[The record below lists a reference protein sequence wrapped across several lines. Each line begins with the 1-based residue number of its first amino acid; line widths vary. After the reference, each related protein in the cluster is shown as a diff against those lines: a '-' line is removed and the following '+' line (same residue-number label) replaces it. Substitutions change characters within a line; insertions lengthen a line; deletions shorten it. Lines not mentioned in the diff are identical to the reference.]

1 MSVSIHPLY
10 EGTFSVGTDTIFHP
24 IATTDRPHR
33 GALKVSIHP
42 CLIKSEDRN
51 ILFDAGIADLFGGE
65 TSIQTMYK
73 NLEKQNLS
81 NLDIT
86 DIFVSHLHFDHFA
99 GVANRDN
106 GFWELTFPNATLRVS
121 EGDWKELTENAS
133 ELDEDRQE
141 FLFFLEARADIE
153 FLEED
158 TYTIPG
164 VRSITVGGHSK
175 YHQIHF
181 FEQGEHKYLMAGDII
196 EGRSSINQ
204 NYAAKYDFDPP
215 ATKEIRD
222 KLQKTAFEEGYTIL
236 AYHETQHPVFRLS
249 VHDRSAGKFNPVC
262 RELKMG
268 DQNLHGGQKAQFRPR
283 GVLLLLKVNILNFV
297 TGLLVVIGKTE
308 DGVLSLVIGQ
318 DGVALFERRLL

>member
-10 EGTFSVGTDTIFHP
+10 EGTFSVGTDKIFHP
-24 IATTDRPHR
+24 IAKTDRPHR

-42 CLIKSEDRN
+42 FLIKSEERN
-51 ILFDAGIADLFGGE
+51 ILFDAGIGDLFGGE

-86 DIFVSHLHFDHFA
+86 DIYVSHLHFDHFA
-99 GVANRDN
+99 GVANRDS

-121 EGDWKELTENAS
+121 EGGWNELTEDAS
-133 ELDEDRQE
+133 DLDEDRQE
-141 FLFFLEARADIE
+141 FLYFLEARADIE

-158 TYTIPG
+158 KYTIPG

-181 FEQGEHKYLMAGDII
+181 FEQGEQKYLMAGDII

-236 AYHETQHPVFRLS
+236 AYHETHHPVFRLS
-249 VHDRSAGKFNPVC
+249 DYDEKSGYKI
-262 RELKMG
+262 
-268 DQNLHGGQKAQFRPR
+268 QNIESQ
-283 GVLLLLKVNILNFV
+283 
-297 TGLLVVIGKTE
+297 E
-308 DGVLSLVIGQ
+308 
-318 DGVALFERRLL
+318 